1 MLRSEILSRAK
12 DVNLLILTAVL
23 SLLMLAMG
31 LWQLA
36 RAEEK
41 RQLLTEWQ
49 QRRDSDISL
58 SQASMMAEPFG
69 YRLRVEGAYL
79 DESMLFLDNQ
89 VQAGRVGY
97 RLIRALPT
105 RYGLLMVDTGW
116 WPADADRR
124 QLPTIATATLPTAT
138 GSTALSGH
146 LIRPYQPPI
155 SLSKFIFIP
164 SHPVVPS
171 LTPALL
177 AEIWGQPV
185 LPWVLKLEPLG
196 TKEAPDSWQP
206 VVMGPERHIGY
217 AVQWW
222 LMALAVCVAM
232 FWYWRSCEA

>member
-1 MLRSEILSRAK
+1 MSRAK
-12 DVNLLILTAVL
+12 DVSLLVLTAIL
-23 SLLMLAMG
+23 SLLMLGMG

-41 RQLLTEWQ
+41 RQLLAEWQ

-58 SQASMMAEPFG
+58 SQASIMNAPFG

-79 DESMLFLDNQ
+79 AESMLFLDNQ

-97 RLIRALPT
+97 RLIRGLPT

-124 QLPTIATATLPTAT
+124 HLPTIANSAHSTDTIPTAT
-138 GSTALSGH
+138 GSIALSGH

-155 SLSKFIFIP
+155 SLSKFTFIP

-171 LTPALL
+171 LAPALL
-177 AEIWGQPV
+177 TEIWGQPV
-185 LPWVLKLEPLG
+185 LPWVLRLEPLD
-196 TKEAPDSWQP
+196 TKEAQDSWQP
-206 VVMGPERHIGY
+206 VAMGPERHVGY

-222 LMALAVCVAM
+222 LMALALCIAM
-232 FWYWRSCEA
+232 FWYWRSREA